1 MGRTAAVTY
10 EQVAAVA
17 QQFYAA
23 GIKNPG
29 ASLVRQELKK
39 LADAAGTS
47 VGSPNTI
54 QTHLEQWRRVQ
65 RPADAQGAPAPLPPQ
80 LAGDL
85 ARALSVAAEVAR
97 KEVQAELDQS
107 REEVATL
114 AAEGLRLE
122 AANADLAEQLTA
134 MTSQR
139 DAMHGQLAERTAEVE
154 RLREALRVSEEQRIA
169 NERLAQQATAEAQAA
184 TGRVDEIRTSTA
196 QQVQQMQAALQQ
208 ANASA
213 NEARAASVAA
223 DNRAV
228 AAEARL
234 EGAQEAAQAVKAQLA
249 DLQPQV
255 ARLQDAATRGAA
267 AEATC
272 TALREQVELLT
283 STLSTV
289 AHLLPPG
296 QRVEPAGGG
305 KASGR

>member
-1 MGRTAAVTY
+1 MGRAAAVTY

-17 QQFYAA
+17 DQFYRA
-23 GIKNPG
+23 GVKNPG
-29 ASLVRQELKK
+29 ASLVRGELKK

-65 RPADAQGAPAPLPPQ
+65 RPADAPGAPAPLPPQ

-97 KEVQAELDQS
+97 KEVQADLDQC

-122 AANADLAEQLTA
+122 AANAELVEQLAA

-139 DAMHGQLAERTAEVE
+139 DAMQGQLAERTAEAD

-169 NERLAQQATAEAQAA
+169 NERLAHAATADAQAA
-184 TGRVDEIRTSTA
+184 TGRVDEIRASA
-196 QQVQQMQAALQQ
+196 GQQVQQMQATLQQ
-208 ANASA
+208 ANARES
-213 NEARAASVAA
+213 EARAASVAA
-223 DNRAV
+223 DQRAV

-234 EGAQEAAQAVKAQLA
+234 EGAQETAQAVKAQLA
-249 DLQPQV
+249 DLQSQV
-255 ARLQDAATRGAA
+255 ARLQDAATRAAA

-272 TALREQVELLT
+272 AALREQVELLT

-296 QRVEPAGGG
+296 QRIEPPGG